1 MSRSGGRG
9 WLQASDEPPATRYDV
24 ALVDLDGVVYVG
36 SDPIDEAA
44 EALDK
49 ARALGMRLA
58 FVTNNASRN
67 PADVA
72 RHLVELGVEAT
83 PADVVTSSQAAVRVI
98 ADRCGPGARVL
109 VTGSPALRATVEQ
122 AGLRPVESS
131 SDQPDAVVQGFWA
144 ELGYRDLAEA
154 TVAVRG
160 GALWVATNVDS
171 TLPSPRGLLP
181 GNGSLVGV
189 VASATGARPIVAGKP
204 ALPLHA
210 EAVRRTSAQRP
221 LVVGDRLDTDIE
233 GANAAGTD
241 SLLVM
246 TGVTAPANL
255 LLAPPQHRPTYL
267 SADLMG
273 LVESHPK
280 VKVEADFVC
289 CGDWRATRTT
299 KSGRDRAPVAELSG
313 AGPAIDGL
321 RALLALA
328 WSTADA
334 GEELCG
340 TSELLHR
347 LAL

>member
-1 MSRSGGRG
+1 MSRGRR
-9 WLQASDEPPATRYDV
+9 WLQASGEPPAVRYDV
-24 ALVDLDGVVYVG
+24 ALVDLDGVVYLG
-36 SDPIDEAA
+36 SDPIDEAS

-58 FVTNNASRN
+58 FVTNNASRD

-72 RHLVELGVEAT
+72 RHLVELGVAAT
-83 PADVVTSSQAAVRVI
+83 PADVVTSAQAAVRVI

-131 SDQPDAVVQGFWA
+131 ADQPDAVVQGFWA
-144 ELGYRDLAEA
+144 ELRYRDLAEA
-154 TVAVRG
+154 TLAVRG

-189 VASATGARPIVAGKP
+189 VTAATDGRPIVAGKP

-246 TGVTAPANL
+246 TGVTTAAD
-255 LLAPPQHRPTYL
+255 LLAAAPEHRPTYV
-267 SADLMG
+267 SADLVG
-273 LVESHPK
+273 LLEPHPK
-280 VKVEADFVC
+280 VKLEPNDAR
-289 CGDWRATRTT
+289 CGDWRATITT
-299 KSGRDRAPVAELSG
+299 APGRDRDAPVAELSG
-313 AGPAIDGL
+313 TGPAINGL

-334 GEELCG
+334 GDELFG
-340 TSELLHR
+340 TGELLRR
-347 LAL
+347 LGL